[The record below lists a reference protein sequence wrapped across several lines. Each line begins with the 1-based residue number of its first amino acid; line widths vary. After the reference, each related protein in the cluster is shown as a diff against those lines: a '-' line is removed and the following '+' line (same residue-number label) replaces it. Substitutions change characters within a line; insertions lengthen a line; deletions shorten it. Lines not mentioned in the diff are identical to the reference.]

1 MTRIRLVSAV
11 AVLLVVVAG
20 TAATVLSALPLTLPP
35 LGAQGSTSLEVRL
48 AESQPGAGLVE
59 AIVQGSNQKVY
70 MQPGPVVTGADVTSA
85 RVVDAGGGRYS
96 VSVSFSA
103 GGSNRLAESTK
114 IHMGRPVAILLNGR
128 VIAAP
133 VVRSMI
139 RDGAVI
145 TGSFTREEADRIAAG
160 FGAPGAAAAPGAAQ
174 DPVKAT
180 DSGVVMPVLLTDVR
194 PRYTPE
200 AMQAKIQGD
209 VELELVV
216 RADGSVTGVE
226 VTRSLDATYGLDAA
240 AVDAARQWTF
250 KPGTKDGRPAD
261 VLVHLNMRFTLK

>member
-1 MTRIRLVSAV
+1 MTRIRLASAA

-20 TAATVLSALPLTLPP
+20 GAAVLSALPLTLPA

-48 AESQPGAGLVE
+48 AESQPRDGLVE
-59 AIVQGSNQKVY
+59 AVVQASDQKVY
-70 MQPGPVVTGADVTSA
+70 MERGSVVTGADVTSA

-103 GGSNRLAESTK
+103 AGSNRLAESTR
-114 IHMGRPVAILLNGR
+114 IHMGRPVAIVLNGR
-128 VIAAP
+128 VVAAP

-145 TGSFTREEADRIAAG
+145 SGSFTREEADRIAAG
-160 FGAPGAAAAPGAAQ
+160 FGAPGPAAAPGAAAREPVAST
-174 DPVKAT
+174 DP
-180 DSGVVMPVLLTDVR
+180 GVVMPAVLTDVR
-194 PRYTPE
+194 PHYTPA

-209 VELELVV
+209 VELALVV
-216 RADGSVTGVE
+216 RADGSVSDVE
-226 VTRSLDATYGLDAA
+226 VTRSLDATYGLDDAA
-240 AVDAARQWTF
+240 IDAARQWTC

-261 VLVHLNMRFTLK
+261 VLVHLTCGLH